1 MRIASSAS
9 AVILLASLATGSNS
23 PNILLAGHESRFGFG
38 AQRHFIIPYGG
49 DSGEPDTT
57 PQRDENTIASTE
69 KTKEII
75 STSSKLLNTVSA
87 GGAFHSETA
96 FIGTK
101 TRASQ
106 TRTPPYGLAESYRD
120 GSGSSLSVATNHQ
133 QEVNTAEDTSSDEES
148 TAANDRPL
156 RSLPRKN
163 GPLKIL
169 FLSSDTGG
177 GHRASAE
184 ALANQFQRLYPG
196 TTYDLFD
203 VWTDVET
210 SWPY

>member
-1 MRIASSAS
+1 MRIAAS
-9 AVILLASLATGSNS
+9 APAIALLALSPLASSSSPSFTTG
-23 PNILLAGHESRFGFG
+23 HDSRFAFG
-38 AQRHFIIPYGG
+38 PQRRLVVPYGG
-49 DSGEPDTT
+49 DAPSAT
-57 PQRDENTIASTE
+57 PQSKNSTSIENTKE
-69 KTKEII
+69 K
-75 STSSKLLNTVSA
+75 STSSRLLNTVSA

-96 FIGTK
+96 FVGAK
-101 TRASQ
+101 TRVPQ
-106 TRTPPYGLAESYRD
+106 TRTPPYSSGEEYRD
-120 GSGSSLSVATNHQ
+120 DSSSSLSVATNQQ
-133 QEVNTAEDTSSDEES
+133 QEVDEATSDEES
-148 TAANDRPL
+148 SSAVASDKPL
-156 RSLPRKN
+156 RALPTKN

>member
-1 MRIASSAS
+1 MRIAASTSTISALLAVSFASAS
-9 AVILLASLATGSNS
+9 NYPSSPFAV
-23 PNILLAGHESRFGFG
+23 GHDARFGL
-38 AQRHFIIPYGG
+38 RTHHTHPIIPYGG
-49 DSGEPDTT
+49 DAPDDSTT
-57 PQRDENTIASTE
+57 SSIENTRD
-69 KTKEII
+69 K

-87 GGAFHSETA
+87 GGAIHSEAA
-96 FIGTK
+96 FVGSK
-101 TRASQ
+101 TRAPN
-106 TRTPPYGLAESYRD
+106 TRNLPYKRSGESHSDDYT
-120 GSGSSLSVATNHQ
+120 SLSVATNSQ
-133 QEVNTAEDTSSDEES
+133 QEVHALDTSSDDEAS
-148 TAANDRPL
+148 AVANEVPL
-156 RSLPRKN
+156 GAIPKKN

>member
-1 MRIASSAS
+1 MRIAASSSTISALLAVSSPASAS
-9 AVILLASLATGSNS
+9 DYPSFPFAV
-23 PNILLAGHESRFGFG
+23 GHDARFGL
-38 AQRHFIIPYGG
+38 RTHHPHPIIPYGG
-49 DSGEPDTT
+49 DAPDNNSTSSI
-57 PQRDENTIASTE
+57 ENTRE
-69 KTKEII
+69 K

-87 GGAFHSETA
+87 GGAFHSKAA
-96 FIGTK
+96 FVGT
-101 TRASQ
+101 R
-106 TRTPPYGLAESYRD
+106 TRTPETKNPPYN
-120 GSGSSLSVATNHQ
+120 GSGELQSDDSTSSLSVATNSQ
-133 QEVNTAEDTSSDEES
+133 QEVNALDTSSDEELS
-148 TAANDRPL
+148 AVANAVPL
-156 RSLPRKN
+156 RAIPKKK

>member
-1 MRIASSAS
+1 MRITASAS
-9 AVILLASLATGSNS
+9 AIALLALSSHVTASNHRFTFATQVSQFGLGSE
-23 PNILLAGHESRFGFG
+23 PHLT
-38 AQRHFIIPYGG
+38 IPYGG
-49 DSGEPDTT
+49 DAPSSTSPETNETT
-57 PQRDENTIASTE
+57 PFENSKE
-69 KTKEII
+69 K
-75 STSSKLLNTVSA
+75 SASSKLLNSVSA
-87 GGAFHSETA
+87 GGAFHSEAA
-96 FIGTK
+96 FVGSK
-101 TRASQ
+101 TRAPL
-106 TRTPPYGLAESYRD
+106 TRSPPFGSGESYRD
-120 GSGSSLSVATNHQ
+120 DETSLSIATNQQ
-133 QEVNTAEDTSSDEES
+133 QETDAITDTSSDDEVS
-148 TAANDRPL
+148 TATSDKPL
-156 RSLPRKN
+156 RAPPKNN

>member
-1 MRIASSAS
+1 MRLTAPASTITLLVLSSSLISAS
-9 AVILLASLATGSNS
+9 IYPASFAK
-23 PNILLAGHESRFGFG
+23 GHDSRFGIG
-38 AQRHFIIPYGG
+38 TQRHLIIPYGG
-49 DSGEPDTT
+49 DSPASALDFNTT
-57 PQRDENTIASTE
+57 KSSANSQEE
-69 KTKEII
+69 

-101 TRASQ
+101 TRIQ
-106 TRTPPYGLAESYRD
+106 TRSPPYGIGEEYRED
-120 GSGSSLSVATNHQ
+120 STSSLSVATNQ
-133 QEVNTAEDTSSDEES
+133 KEEEVNVGTSSDEETS
-148 TAANDRPL
+148 TVASITPL
-156 RSLPRKN
+156 RAIPKRNS
-163 GPLKIL
+163 PLKIL